1 MKGTQSQDVL
11 SHNKGRSIAGA
22 GSMSAG
28 KSLFHCLVFLL
39 CFFPMFQGH
48 LGVLKTINTFLW
60 DFQTHHRETGTM
72 LFVLLASTVIIFDLY
87 QPLAFPVICVFQFTC
102 TIKQFKTV

>member
-28 KSLFHCLVFLL
+28 KSLFHCLVFFALFFSNVSRSLRSFENHQHISLGFSDASPRNWNDAL
-39 CFFPMFQGH
+39 CTRSFHCDH
-48 LGVLKTINTFLW
+48 L
-60 DFQTHHRETGTM
+60 
-72 LFVLLASTVIIFDLY
+72 
-87 QPLAFPVICVFQFTC
+87 
-102 TIKQFKTV
+102 